1 VTIDKK
7 LELLLKLRQSL
18 NETTASIEKA
28 LKPHYLKIPI
38 QIDAEDLEETRLEIG
53 NANWYLDDAR
63 DHLHQL
69 LQEGL

>member
-1 VTIDKK
+1 VTADKK

-18 NETTASIEKA
+18 NETTASFEKA
-28 LKPHYLKIPI
+28 IKPLDLKSPI
-38 QIDAEDLEETRLEIG
+38 QIDAEDLEEIWLEIG